1 LQLAD
6 GSEKV
11 LNDGSGGGRGGRG
24 GGGYGGDDD
33 DGDEQ
38 VPKEQLRLNDKDY
51 EEAMKFASE
60 ATALMA
66 GRKGCQCIL
75 S

>member
-1 LQLAD
+1 LRLED

-11 LNDGSGGGRGGRG
+11 LNDGSGGRG
-24 GGGYGGDDD
+24 GGGYGTMDE
-33 DGDEQ
+33 EQ

-60 ATALMA
+60 ATALMS
-66 GRKGCQCIL
+66 GRKACNCIL